1 MPCACKF
8 IQEEQK
14 IYDNDIQSKTIPA
27 KQKSCFHKEK
37 IFLGLHV
44 TLFKKNLLVIKAYDD
59 VQAKN
64 RESSCAIGGIA
75 QPLSEEHVLLT
86 H

>member
-1 MPCACKF
+1 MLSQGENILRTTCDAF
-8 IQEEQK
+8 Q
-14 IYDNDIQSKTIPA
+14 
-27 KQKSCFHKEK
+27 
-37 IFLGLHV
+37 
-44 TLFKKNLLVIKAYDD
+44 KNLLVIKAYDD